1 MIRKILASVL
11 CLMLALALPL
21 GALAATDV
29 TVRLIPGDELTQQ
42 EPTVGAAFNS
52 LFVHVVGADEGATVA
67 LESDKGEIVSAAL
80 AGNENGIYVSSP
92 LLGDR
97 TLYFTMED
105 LQNFMVETMKQQG
118 AGEEEIAQIQQMFA
132 QMSAQPAAVALESQD
147 MEAMMNDP
155 ALMQLITGMADKIVI
170 TEGEFTDAAHDP
182 ATTQT
187 VVTLTGEDLAPVFD
201 MVFDTQMFKDM
212 YTDLAKTSGMEPEA
226 VLKMIKDMIS
236 QLDVKYV
243 MTVLTN
249 EDDLCAMQMDV
260 TVVGDGTFEVPGE
273 NGSATTESFYI
284 DTTMDLD
291 VNALTKAEDVVN
303 VNITCNM
310 TDKGDAEG
318 DLEKASFVADIV
330 ADDNADTVTFVGS
343 MTVEGS
349 ENEKLDFQGAFAEGE
364 DDSLNGWIAILAENN
379 QITFQIQAKEE
390 ADVTNVLVSLL
401 VRENATAIV
410 EPTWSD
416 KPLFS
421 VAVQVKEV
429 ETPAALTALASAT
442 PETSLQLLKM
452 TEAELES
459 ELEAIS
465 GDAISALMAGL
476 SNLPAELLS
485 LMME

>member
-42 EPTVGAAFNS
+42 EPTVGTALNS

-80 AGNENGIYVSSP
+80 TGNENGIYVSSP

-132 QMSAQPAAVALESQD
+132 QMGAQPAAMALESQD

-155 ALMQLITGMADKIVI
+155 ALMQLITGLADKIVV

-187 VVTLTGEDLAPVFD
+187 VVTLTGEDLALVFD
-201 MVFDTQMFKDM
+201 MQMVKDM
-212 YTDLAKTSGMEPEA
+212 YANLAKTSGMEPEA
-226 VLKMIKDMIS
+226 MLKMIKDMIA

-243 MTVLTN
+243 ITVLTN
-249 EDDLCAMQMDV
+249 EDDLCAMQMDM
-260 TVVGDGTFEVPGE
+260 TIVGDATIEVPGE
-273 NGSATTESFYI
+273 NGTTTTETFSA
-284 DTTMDLD
+284 DMTMDLD

-310 TDKGDAEG
+310 ANKGDAEG
-318 DLEKASFVADIV
+318 DLEKASIVADIV

-349 ENEKLDFQGAFAEGE
+349 ENEKVDFQGAFAEGE
-364 DDSLNGWIAILAENN
+364 DDSLNGWIAILADNN
-379 QITFQIQAKEE
+379 QMTFQIQAKEE
-390 ADVTNVLVSLL
+390 AGVTNVLVSLL

-465 GDAISALMAGL
+465 GDAMSALMAGL

>member
-155 ALMQLITGMADKIVI
+155 ALMQLITGLADKIVI

-187 VVTLTGEDLAPVFD
+187 VVTLTGEDLALVFD
-201 MVFDTQMFKDM
+201 MQMVKDM
-212 YTDLAKTSGMEPEA
+212 YADLAKTSGMDPEA
-226 VLKMIKDMIS
+226 MLKMIKDMMT

-243 MTVLTN
+243 ITVLTN
-249 EDDLCAMQMDV
+249 EDDLCAMQMDM
-260 TVVGDGTFEVPGE
+260 TIVGDATVEVPGE
-273 NGSATTESFYI
+273 NGATTTESFSI
-284 DTTMDLD
+284 DMTMDLD

-310 TDKGDAEG
+310 ANKGDAEG
-318 DLEKASFVADIV
+318 DLEKASIVADIV

-364 DDSLNGWIAILAENN
+364 DDSLNGWIAILADNS
-379 QITFQIQAKEE
+379 QMTFQIQAKEE